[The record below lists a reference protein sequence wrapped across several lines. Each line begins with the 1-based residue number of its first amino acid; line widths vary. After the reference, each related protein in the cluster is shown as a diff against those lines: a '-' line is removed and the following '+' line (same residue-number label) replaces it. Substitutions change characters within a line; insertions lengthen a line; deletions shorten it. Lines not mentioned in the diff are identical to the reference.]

1 MHALN
6 VFDQEL
12 SDPLVAE
19 QIAKDLHRTFPENV
33 HFRSRFDEE
42 LNTHVDVKENIIK
55 MEAVLKAYSVHNKDA
70 GYCQGL
76 NYITGMCLLVTGFA
90 FQMHARHG
98 PTFQHAT

>member
-1 MHALN
+1 M
-6 VFDQEL
+6 
-12 SDPLVAE
+12 AE

-42 LNTHVDVKENIIK
+42 LNTHVDVKENILK

-76 NYITGMCLLVTGFA
+76 NYITGMCLLVTGSGCF
-90 FQMHARHG
+90 FYSKMHARHL
-98 PTFQHAT
+98 PTCPQ